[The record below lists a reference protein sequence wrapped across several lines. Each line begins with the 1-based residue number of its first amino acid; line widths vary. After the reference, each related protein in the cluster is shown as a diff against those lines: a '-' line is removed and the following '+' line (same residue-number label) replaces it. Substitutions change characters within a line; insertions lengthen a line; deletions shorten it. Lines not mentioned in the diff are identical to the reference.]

1 MAFKEYVV
9 SSFDEYIRCITDIG
23 RKRADAELRGDHVP
37 TVLWSR
43 GHRVESWNLR
53 PTLVRDVE
61 LSQRTTAGIEDSSGR
76 AVEEELRRQHYIA
89 KNYHFLSKKPESHLG
104 WMEVMQHHGVKTRIL
119 DWSESMIHSLIFAL
133 ECFFNNK
140 EYRTQDRLEC
150 SPCVWVF
157 EPIRW
162 NMIVLR
168 EIVKNKKLLDSCI
181 QSLPAN
187 GETASDIRYRM
198 ELLQTDMEDY
208 LVMRS
213 AGHMSRLFNLSSIVG
228 ELQRMETEELIWNL
242 LHGEFYYCLF
252 YLLMHVYLRT
262 FPLELKDAMP
272 LSIVESYH
280 CERIRAQKGAF
291 SLFPYY
297 VENKQYKNAKK
308 LKIYLDAMENMDRGN
323 ACLYKI
329 RLRAPD
335 RIAYEVMNA
344 GLNVTWLYPE
354 MPVVANAIEQR
365 KIFT

>member
-1 MAFKEYVV
+1 MVQGASGGKLESASYTGERCGGIIA
-9 SSFDEYIRCITDIG
+9 DEEGGGVY
-23 RKRADAELRGDHVP
+23 
-37 TVLWSR
+37 
-43 GHRVESWNLR
+43 LR

-61 LSQRTTAGIEDSSGR
+61 LDQRGTAGIEGSSCR

-140 EYRTQDRLEC
+140 EYRVQDRLES
-150 SPCVWVF
+150 SPCVWIF
-157 EPIRW
+157 EPIKW
-162 NMIVLR
+162 NTIVLE
-168 EIVKNKKLLDSCI
+168 EIVKNKKLLESCI
-181 QSLPAN
+181 LSLPVQGRA
-187 GETASDIRYRM
+187 EIRSRM
-198 ELLQTDMEDY
+198 DLLQTDLEDY
-208 LVMRS
+208 LAVKS
-213 AGHMSRLFNLSSIVG
+213 AGHMSKLFNLSSIVG
-228 ELQRMETEELIWNL
+228 EVQRMETEELLWNL
-242 LHGEFYYCLF
+242 VHGEFYYCLF
-252 YLLMHVYLRT
+252 YLLMHIYLRT
-262 FPLELKDAMP
+262 FPLELGDAMP

-291 SLFPYY
+291 SIFPYY
-297 VENKQYKNAKK
+297 EEGKQYKNAKK
-308 LKIYLDAMENMDRGN
+308 LKIYLDAMENMGKGN
-323 ACLYKI
+323 TCLHKV